1 MNTNRKFPWWVIVLI
16 VLFVCILCI
25 GCLAVAGYAIF
36 ALRQP
41 TVFPDSGVL
50 PTPAE
55 FLIPTVD
62 PGVPQSGGSGPSLTG
77 SQQSSDVYF
86 FDDFS
91 SEALGWPVFDDGKTI
106 IKYEDGQ
113 YSFQVTE
120 PDYYDWAYVPVDF
133 AATDIWFDVVEKAGS
148 EDGTFGVFCRF
159 QDEANYY
166 FVEFDLAEG
175 WYMIGQYVDDEFIA
189 LTPQDAEGSPWQET
203 SALKPLGEVNRIGI
217 SCYADYIILYINDEW
232 VTEVSVSSP
241 FSQSG
246 EMALFV
252 FAYSFAGSEGYK
264 VYFDHVEVYKP
275 VQ

>member
-1 MNTNRKFPWWVIVLI
+1 MNTNRNFPWWAILLI
-16 VLFVCILCI
+16 VLFVCILCV

-36 ALRQP
+36 ALQEP
-41 TVFPDSGVL
+41 TISPAPDVGAPL
-50 PTPAE
+50 P
-55 FLIPTVD
+55 PTAA
-62 PGVPQSGGSGPSLTG
+62 PIVPEPPVSGPSLTG
-77 SQQSSDVYF
+77 NQQLNDHYL

-106 IKYEDGQ
+106 IKYENGQ

-133 AATDIWFDVVEKAGS
+133 AATDIWFDVKGMANS

-159 QDEANYY
+159 QDAANYY

-175 WYMIGQYVDDEFIA
+175 WYMIGQYVDDAFIA
-189 LTPQDAEGSPWQET
+189 LTPPDAEGSPWQET
-203 SALKPLGEVNRIGI
+203 NALNPANTINHIGI
-217 SCYADYIILYINDEW
+217 SCYADFITLFINDEW
-232 VTEVSVSSP
+232 VTEVSVSVPS
-241 FSQSG
+241 SQPG

-252 FAYSFAGSEGYK
+252 YTYSFAGSEGYK
-264 VYFDHVEVYKP
+264 VYFDNVEVYKP